1 MARLKSINF
10 PNTEGELST
19 LFDKLQRSTLNTLL
33 VSGALAIHGASS
45 PLAKTAQTAYAIA
58 GDTTLVKLAAA
69 DLPALVGTVVNAM
82 FNVFVFTVNAAGT
95 TKTYMG
101 TAGATLGA
109 VVFPTFLDGEV
120 PLGFVIINP
129 TGTGN
134 FVGGTT
140 NLDDGTVVPNAVY
153 INTVGEFFPFYSTL

>member
-1 MARLKSINF
+1 MSRTKSINF
-10 PNTEGELST
+10 PNTEAELST
-19 LFDKLQRSTLNTLL
+19 LFDKLQRSTVNSLL

-45 PLAKTAQTAYAIA
+45 ALAKTGSIAYAIV
-58 GDTTLVKLAAA
+58 DSVLVKLAAA
-69 DLPALVGTVVNAM
+69 DLPALVGTVTNAT

-95 TKTYMG
+95 TKTYIG
-101 TAGATLGA
+101 TQAATLAG
-109 VVFPTFLDGEV
+109 VVFPTTADGEV

-140 NLDDGTVVPNAVY
+140 NLDDATVVPNAVY
-153 INTVGEFFPFYSTL
+153 VNTVGEFFPQYSTL